1 MQSVKAHTFRQ
12 FLALAIL
19 AIFSLAITPWSAL
32 HQHNEHIEVVEENC
46 THKVHVKASAE
57 HCLVCKAHFE
67 KSYTTEIYNYVI
79 HLKVQLVKRIFQAI
93 SGSYT
98 ALISTQLRGPPA
110 FS

>member
-1 MQSVKAHTFRQ
+1 MQSIRANTFKQ
-12 FLALAIL
+12 LLALAIL

-32 HQHNEHIEVVEENC
+32 HQHNEHVEIVEKNC

-67 KSYTTEIYNYVI
+67 KNYTADFYNYSI
-79 HLKVQLVKRIFQAI
+79 HLKVQLVKRIFQVI
-93 SGSYT
+93 GGSYT
-98 ALISTQLRGPPA
+98 ELISTQLRGPPA